1 MTFNEW
7 QAFLQRQRER
17 AYLKQLGRPV
27 PDHLKDEDDLTDI
40 ERD

>member
-17 AYLKQLGRPV
+17 IYLKQLGRPV